1 MKFAKIAIVLALL
14 SPLSAAANV
23 SKWNVNEEKGLR
35 EVIVAS
41 KDGYLLNFTCD
52 MGYKN
57 GDADNAGDR
66 YLFLTGPAGSDV
78 DYSASEKHI
87 TLKVGDDE
95 YEIGEIGSVMGD
107 RVWFGFW
114 NDTPDALSKTVDAYV
129 DGKKIASFTMRK
141 AAELYKSSPE
151 DGCLKRSK

>member
-1 MKFAKIAIVLALL
+1 MKFAKIAIVLAFL

-23 SKWNVNEEKGLR
+23 SKWVTSEEKGAR
-35 EVIVAS
+35 QYVVESAEGS
-41 KDGYLLNFTCD
+41 ALNFTCD

-57 GDADNAGDR
+57 GSPDAAGER
-66 YLFLTGPAGSDV
+66 VLFLEGPNDEYDSNENV
-78 DYSASEKHI
+78 I
-87 TLKVGDDE
+87 TLVVGDDQ
-95 YEIGEIGSVMGD
+95 YTISSTGSTVAD
-107 RVWFGFW
+107 SNWYGFW
-114 NDTPDALSKTVDAYV
+114 SDTPDALSKTVDAYV

>member
-1 MKFAKIAIVLALL
+1 M
-14 SPLSAAANV
+14 
-23 SKWNVNEEKGLR
+23 
-35 EVIVAS
+35 
-41 KDGYLLNFTCD
+41 
-52 MGYKN
+52 
-57 GDADNAGDR
+57 
-66 YLFLTGPAGSDV
+66 FLTGPAGSDV